1 LVFFFSALYIDI
13 FPKTVTYRTYET
25 IQINCTL
32 NPKRYANWTFSW
44 KHYWNG
50 VFIRTLEYTI
60 TDNITVLDLP
70 FCDYAD
76 NGEYT
81 CTLHVDGDDFAATSF
96 VHVQGVVFTFLH
108 VMYCLT
114 YQQSNVYNV

>member
-1 LVFFFSALYIDI
+1 MIDTVGIQLFFFSALNIDI
-13 FPKTVTYRTYET
+13 FPKTVAYSTYET

-50 VFIRTLEYTI
+50 VFVRTLEYTI
-60 TDNITVLDLP
+60 TDSIAVLDLP

-81 CTLHVDGDDFAATSF
+81 CTLHGKITTPSEQFQNLMENSKK
-96 VHVQGVVFTFLH
+96 
-108 VMYCLT
+108 
-114 YQQSNVYNV
+114 